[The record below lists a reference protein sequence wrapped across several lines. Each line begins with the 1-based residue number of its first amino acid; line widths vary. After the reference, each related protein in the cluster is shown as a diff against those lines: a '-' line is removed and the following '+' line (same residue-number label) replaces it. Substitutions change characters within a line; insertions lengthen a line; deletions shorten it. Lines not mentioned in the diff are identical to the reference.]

1 MADATACTAP
11 LTEVADEIP
20 AGRAAPHPP
29 RRRPRCL
36 RGPSALHRRPSAQG
50 SGSLNTVARC
60 SMPRPSP
67 STAGGPAWGSANLD
81 RRSFALNHELNIAC
95 DDPDVARRLE
105 RIYAEDLQ
113 YAHEVT
119 LEEW

>member
-1 MADATACTAP
+1 M
-11 LTEVADEIP
+11 
-20 AGRAAPHPP
+20 
-29 RRRPRCL
+29 
-36 RGPSALHRRPSAQG
+36 
-50 SGSLNTVARC
+50 NTVARC

-119 LEEW
+119 LEEWRSRGIGRLFELFVLPLRDQL